1 MPDVFHFFV
10 GKQRKESMRR
20 NWRWRH
26 QKKFKKLKNQC
37 FQEKSALDLKG
48 PVFVEKFV
56 TTTPT
61 YLRKCFFALLRID
74 LPIEQITQTTQAN
87 HSKQHG

>member
-1 MPDVFHFFV
+1 M
-10 GKQRKESMRR
+10 KTSEKIQEI
-20 NWRWRH
+20 
-26 QKKFKKLKNQC
+26 KKPMFE
-37 FQEKSALDLKG
+37 EKSALDLKS